1 MVKLWKVKI
10 RESGFQET
18 KFPKDMRRDGEE
30 GAAGI
35 RTTAQ
40 VWVNLSQN
48 PFRKHIGFT
57 VSVLPAQAL
66 WNAILEGDRPNVRPL
81 PAYNERD
88 QERAFVAREP
98 PVDLGPGDRYHTS
111 RKPAPSAYPA
121 ERIEEAP
128 RERKLDS
135 NRFSGDVRKP
145 PPADDA
151 VKVHP
156 SRLSMVLVPP
166 PLDKGIESRLTDP
179 ESGNQ
184 SRAGGPVR
192 IRRPNTKFGDSV
204 NVVARLG
211 PFSEDKDFVV
221 DEHERR
227 PQAART
233 SSLLERL
240 NMASS
245 GEPIPAPSL
254 RERVD
259 FPPNS
264 RDNASAK
271 EDSKDDVYFPDNGDD
286 EGDSRRAP
294 WKGRSRSNRP
304 RRSRGRGPYGNV

>member
-1 MVKLWKVKI
+1 MGELEPEPLQKTHRVHGLGSA
-10 RESGFQET
+10 RSGSLE
-18 KFPKDMRRDGEE
+18 R
-30 GAAGI
+30 
-35 RTTAQ
+35 
-40 VWVNLSQN
+40 N
-48 PFRKHIGFT
+48 
-57 VSVLPAQAL
+57 
-66 WNAILEGDRPNVRPL
+66 LEGDRPNVRPL